1 MQSVWQIIC
10 NPTHWHIC
18 NQIIIAVLII
28 VINILPQVYD
38 LSVTNMTCIAI
49 FFRSPLNIIT
59 VSVMYTI
66 VIISKKIHGK

>member
-1 MQSVWQIIC
+1 M
-10 NPTHWHIC
+10 HWHIC
-18 NQIIIAVLII
+18 NQIFIAVLII

-38 LSVTNMTCIAI
+38 LSVTNMTCMAK

-66 VIISKKIHGK
+66 VIISK